1 MPNDKEGN
9 DLGQQDQPVKGWHNQ
24 GRQTRNQRRQGNRGI
39 DSLRGRQARFEG
51 REPRLQGHIYDWTG
65 ERTPERYIRTTREIS
80 TYVGVVYT
88 KYNADFTA
96 AVDTLDLPDPTEPPA
111 PDPANPVAFERWKYE
126 YKEYMSKVQE
136 YTNFRS
142 GLYNLVMGQCSEALK
157 ERLKSHKDFL
167 DANQNGIALLTLIR
181 SLLHTFEERRK
192 LADGLSDVKMAFYK
206 LRQGKYMKLER
217 YHELFLAQVEVM
229 DEVGVTIPDSALIQ
243 HVAEQHGRGVAT
255 AADRAEAKQ
264 IALAI
269 QFIKGTNANHKPYL
283 THLRNSYLDGLD
295 VYPNTVQEAYNIL
308 QRREETHNIP
318 TVENDGVAFAQ
329 REGRDMSTV
338 TCYSC
343 HQKGHYANSPD
354 CPNYNGDRSAKT
366 QGGEMPGGDGVNA
379 LMFSFYQ
386 ANGEIPRTWVLL
398 DSQSTVD
405 IFCNPSLLQ
414 NIRKTPEGMRIHC
427 NAGSRHTNLIGDLP
441 GYGTVWYDPNAIA
454 NILSLRRVR
463 DQYHIS
469 YDSSLR
475 KFIVTKPCGKEF
487 VFQESDSGLHYLD
500 TTHPHGEHQHG
511 HVFYI
516 NTVHDNKKTFTNND
530 YLQAVRARELQV
542 MVGRP
547 SDKEFIK
554 ILKTSSLPNCP
565 VSPRDVLI
573 ANELFG
579 PDVGSLKGKT
589 TRRAPPI
596 VDSPVSVDL
605 TTILKHYGEVT
616 LCVDF
621 MYVNKV
627 PLLVT
632 LSRNIKFGTVEAVA
646 NRKETTILKCIKGVV
661 ALYRKAGFTVT
672 TALMDGEFVPLCGGL
687 AELGLRLN
695 ETSRDEHVGDIERY
709 IRTVKERMRATYNT
723 LPFQKI
729 PVRLVIEMAKTAVF
743 WLNAFPAA
751 GGTSRE
757 LSPRTIV
764 TGQQVDYKRHCRF
777 QFGEYA
783 QTHEEHN
790 NSMNP
795 RTVGAIALRPVGN
808 GQGSFYFM
816 SITTGRVLNRLHAT
830 ALPMPDEVIDKIH
843 RMARQ
848 QKTNPGLVFADRNL
862 NPDGYDDDEDDE
874 TYHDEDNGDD
884 EDDDDDD
891 DNDHHNG
898 NNNGGENDEDDNI
911 NHDRNDVNNDEE
923 DGISD
928 DEEEH
933 NNNHENEDLGEAQG
947 GVDGNNGDVDAI
959 VDEAPGPPD
968 IEADA
973 ADMLPGGDQ
982 NNGEVHDDVQQ
993 PAGAGLPD
1001 NPDHQDYGEEKD
1013 EPVGIPGV
1021 DDEIADP
1028 ETPGVG
1034 ERGDENEEE
1043 EPMIE
1048 PPVGRGGG
1056 RYNLRR
1062 ARGRDYDH
1070 RYAGNSFIIDEA
1082 AMTTLGTS
1090 EVLETPQMSLK
1101 AGLRTFGKDGVKAVE
1116 KEMRQLHDRG
1126 VLMPVQKES
1135 LTLEHEGRHWR
1146 TSCSSS
1152 GSDAGK

>member
-9 DLGQQDQPVKGWHNQ
+9 DIGQQDQPGKGWHNQ

-39 DSLRGRQARFEG
+39 ESQRGRQARFEG

-65 ERTPERYIRTTREIS
+65 QRTPERYIKTTREIS

-136 YTNFRS
+136 YTNFKS
-142 GLYNLVMGQCSEALK
+142 GLYNLVMGQCSEVLK
-157 ERLKSHKDFL
+157 ERLKSHEDFL

-308 QRREETHNIP
+308 QRREEVHNIP

-343 HQKGHYANSPD
+343 HQKGHYTNSPD
-354 CPNYNGDRSAKT
+354 CPNYNGTKAK
-366 QGGEMPGGDGVNA
+366 GEMPGGDGVNA

-386 ANGEIPRTWVLL
+386 ANSEIPRTWVLL

-405 IFCNPSLLQ
+405 VFCNPGLLQ

-441 GYGTVWYDPNAIA
+441 GYGTVWYDPDAIA

-463 DQYHIS
+463 DRYHVL
-469 YDSSLR
+469 YDSSMR

-487 VFQESDSGLHYLD
+487 VFQESDGGLHYLD
-500 TTHPHGEHQHG
+500 TTLPHGEHHHG
-511 HVFYI
+511 HMFYI
-516 NTVHDNKKTFTNND
+516 NTVHDNKKNFTNND
-530 YLQAVRARELQV
+530 YLRAVRARELQV

-632 LSRNIKFGTVEAVA
+632 LSRNVKFGTVEAVA
-646 NRKETTILKCIKGVV
+646 DRKEATILKCIKGVV

-672 TALMDGEFVPLCGGL
+672 TALMDGEFVPLRGGL

-709 IRTVKERMRATYNT
+709 IRTVKERMRAAYNI

-729 PVRLVIEMAKTAVF
+729 PARLVIEMAKTAVF

-751 GGTSRE
+751 GGASRE
-757 LSPRTIV
+757 LSPRTVV

-862 NPDGYDDDEDDE
+862 NQDDYDNDEDDE
-874 TYHDEDNGDD
+874 SYHDEDNGDD

-891 DNDHHNG
+891 DDDHLYG
-898 NNNGGENDEDDNI
+898 NNNGGEGDEDDDS
-911 NHDRNDVNNDEE
+911 NHDGNDVDSDEEDVTNDEE
-923 DGISD
+923 G
-928 DEEEH
+928 EH
-933 NNNHENEDLGEAQG
+933 NNNHVNEDMGEAQD
-947 GVDGNNGDVDAI
+947 GVDGNDEDAGTI
-959 VDEAPGPPD
+959 EDEAPGPP
-968 IEADA
+968 EMDA
-973 ADMLPGGDQ
+973 GAAAMLPGGDQ
-982 NNGEVHDDVQQ
+982 NNEEAQDYVQQ
-993 PAGAGLPD
+993 HAGDGLPD
-1001 NPDHQDYGEEKD
+1001 NLNHQDHGDEKD

-1021 DDEIADP
+1021 GDEIVDP

-1034 ERGDENEEE
+1034 EREDENEEE
-1043 EPMIE
+1043 EPTSQ
-1048 PPVGRGGG
+1048 PPAGRGGG

-1062 ARGRDYDH
+1062 ARGRDYHH

-1082 AMTTLGTS
+1082 AMTTLGAS

-1101 AGLRTFGKDGVKAVE
+1101 AGL
-1116 KEMRQLHDRG
+1116 
-1126 VLMPVQKES
+1126 
-1135 LTLEHEGRHWR
+1135 
-1146 TSCSSS
+1146 
-1152 GSDAGK
+1152 

>member
-1 MPNDKEGN
+1 M
-9 DLGQQDQPVKGWHNQ
+9 
-24 GRQTRNQRRQGNRGI
+24 
-39 DSLRGRQARFEG
+39 
-51 REPRLQGHIYDWTG
+51 
-65 ERTPERYIRTTREIS
+65 
-80 TYVGVVYT
+80 
-88 KYNADFTA
+88 
-96 AVDTLDLPDPTEPPA
+96 
-111 PDPANPVAFERWKYE
+111 
-126 YKEYMSKVQE
+126 
-136 YTNFRS
+136 
-142 GLYNLVMGQCSEALK
+142 
-157 ERLKSHKDFL
+157 
-167 DANQNGIALLTLIR
+167 
-181 SLLHTFEERRK
+181 
-192 LADGLSDVKMAFYK
+192 ADGLSDVKMAFYK

-255 AADRAEAKQ
+255 VADRAEAKQ
-264 IALAI
+264 ITLAI

-295 VYPNTVQEAYNIL
+295 VYPNTVQKAYNIL
-308 QRREETHNIP
+308 QRCEEAHNIL
-318 TVENDGVAFAQ
+318 TVENDSVAFAQ

-354 CPNYNGDRSAKT
+354 CPNYNGDRSTKV

-386 ANGEIPRTWVLL
+386 ANSEIPRTWVLL

-405 IFCNPSLLQ
+405 IFCNPGLLQ
-414 NIRKTPEGMRIHC
+414 NIRKTSEGMRIHC

-463 DQYHIS
+463 DRYHIS

-487 VFQESDSGLHYLD
+487 VFQESDGGLHYLD
-500 TTHPHGEHQHG
+500 TTLPHGEHQHG

-516 NTVHDNKKTFTNND
+516 NTVHDNKKNFTNND
-530 YLQAVRARELQV
+530 YLRAVRARELQV

-589 TRRAPPI
+589 THRAPPI

-646 NRKETTILKCIKGVV
+646 DRKETTILKCIKGAV

-695 ETSRDEHVGDIERY
+695 ETSRDEHIGDIERY

-723 LPFQKI
+723 LLFQKI
-729 PVRLVIEMAKTAVF
+729 PARLVVEMAKTAVF

-751 GGTSRE
+751 GGASRE
-757 LSPRTIV
+757 LSPRIIV

-862 NPDGYDDDEDDE
+862 NPDDYDDDEDDE

-891 DNDHHNG
+891 DDEHHYG
-898 NNNGGENDEDDNI
+898 NNNGGEGDEDDDI
-911 NHDRNDVNNDEE
+911 NHDGNDVDNDEE
-923 DGISD
+923 DGTND
-928 DEEEH
+928 EEEEH

-947 GVDGNNGDVDAI
+947 GVDGDDGDAGTI
-959 VDEAPGPPD
+959 EDEAPGPPD
-968 IEADA
+968 TEAGA
-973 ADMLPGGDQ
+973 AAMLPGGDQ
-982 NNGEVHDDVQQ
+982 NNEEVHDDVQQ
-993 PAGAGLPD
+993 PAGNGLPD
-1001 NPDHQDYGEEKD
+1001 NPDHQDYGDEKD

-1021 DDEIADP
+1021 DDEIVDP
-1028 ETPGVG
+1028 ETSGVG
-1034 ERGDENEEE
+1034 EREDENEEE
-1043 EPMIE
+1043 EPM
-1048 PPVGRGGG
+1048 
-1056 RYNLRR
+1056 N
-1062 ARGRDYDH
+1062 
-1070 RYAGNSFIIDEA
+1070 
-1082 AMTTLGTS
+1082 
-1090 EVLETPQMSLK
+1090 
-1101 AGLRTFGKDGVKAVE
+1101 
-1116 KEMRQLHDRG
+1116 
-1126 VLMPVQKES
+1126 
-1135 LTLEHEGRHWR
+1135 
-1146 TSCSSS
+1146 
-1152 GSDAGK
+1152 